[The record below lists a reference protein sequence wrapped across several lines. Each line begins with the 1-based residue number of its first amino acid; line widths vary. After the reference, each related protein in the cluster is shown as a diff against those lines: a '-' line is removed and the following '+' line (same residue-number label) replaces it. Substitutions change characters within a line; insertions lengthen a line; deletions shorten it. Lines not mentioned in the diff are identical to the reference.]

1 MYLFHFYF
9 EMKPFFLSKG
19 CKRLV
24 PLLAA
29 TTGLLIS
36 QGEAKAL
43 NLKTF
48 DLQWSPQPGSQGAIN
63 GKVTLDLDSISL
75 PSVGS
80 QGFVP
85 VPAWATDLSVVVSGT
100 GGNNGTF
107 VQSDFDWVFENNGIS
122 FDFSQDLIGQGG
134 WGTPACGFQS
144 NGPCDF
150 NLLSN
155 IGPNAS
161 WFFQLTTGSDSFVLS
176 KFAPADVNTGV
187 SVPGPMPVVG
197 AVAAFGWS
205 RRLRKRIAT
214 RLITPPQA

>member
-1 MYLFHFYF
+1 MYLFHFDF

-48 DLQWSPQPGSQGAIN
+48 DLQWSPNTGSQGAIN
-63 GKVTLDLDSISL
+63 GKVTLDLDSILL
-75 PSVGS
+75 PSG
-80 QGFVP
+80 GM

-107 VQSDFDWVFENNGIS
+107 VQSDFFSWVFENNDIS
-122 FDFSQDLIGQGG
+122 FDFSQDLVGQGG
-134 WGTPACGFQS
+134 WGTSCNSPTSG
-144 NGPCDF
+144 CDF
-150 NLLSN
+150 NLFSASGLNGASPFRLSS
-155 IGPNAS
+155 GP
-161 WFFQLTTGSDSFVLS
+161 DSFVLS

-187 SVPGPMPVVG
+187 PAPGPMPVVG

>member
-1 MYLFHFYF
+1 MYSFHFYF
-9 EMKPFFLSKG
+9 AMKPFFLSKG

-48 DLQWSPQPGSQGAIN
+48 DLQWSPNTGSQGAIN
-63 GKVTLDLDSISL
+63 GKVTLDLDSILL
-75 PSVGS
+75 PSG
-80 QGFVP
+80 GM

-107 VQSDFDWVFENNGIS
+107 VQSDFSDWVFENNGIS
-122 FDFSQDLIGQGG
+122 FDFSQDLVSQGG
-134 WGTPACGFQS
+134 WGTSCNSSSSG
-144 NGPCDF
+144 GCDF
-150 NLLSN
+150 NLFSGSGPSGSNFFELSS
-155 IGPNAS
+155 GA
-161 WFFQLTTGSDSFVLS
+161 DSFVLS
-176 KFAPADVNTGV
+176 KFAPAVVNPGV
-187 SVPGPMPVVG
+187 PVPGPMPVVG

>member
-1 MYLFHFYF
+1 MELA
-9 EMKPFFLSKG
+9 LSKH

-24 PLLAA
+24 PILAA
-29 TTGLLIS
+29 TTALLLS

-63 GKVTLDLDSISL
+63 GKITLDLDSISL
-75 PSVGS
+75 PTVFQSTFPG
-80 QGFVP
+80 
-85 VPAWATDLSVVVSGT
+85 WATDLSVVVSGT

-107 VQSDFDWVFENNGIS
+107 VQSDFDSWVFNNNGIS

-134 WGTPACGFQS
+134 WGTPSCGFQ
-144 NGPCDF
+144 CDF
-150 NLLSN
+150 NLFSGV
-155 IGPNAS
+155 GPNAS
-161 WFFQLTTGSDSFVLS
+161 SNFKLTSGPDSFVLS
-176 KFAPADVNTGV
+176 RFAPGAP
-187 SVPGPMPVVG
+187 VPGPMPVVG

-205 RRLRKRIAT
+205 RRLRKRIAN

>member
-1 MYLFHFYF
+1 MYSFHFYF
-9 EMKPFFLSKG
+9 AMKPFFLSKG

-48 DLQWSPQPGSQGAIN
+48 DLQWSPNTGSQGAIN
-63 GKVTLDLDSISL
+63 GKVTLDLDSILL
-75 PSVGS
+75 PSE
-80 QGFVP
+80 FEMI
-85 VPAWATDLSVVVSGT
+85 PAWATDLSVVVSGT
-100 GGNNGTF
+100 GGDNGTF
-107 VQSDFDWVFENNGIS
+107 VQSDFFMWVFGNDGIS
-122 FDFSQDLIGQGG
+122 FDFSQDLVGQGG
-134 WGTPACGFQS
+134 WGTSCIAGIS
-144 NGPCDF
+144 GGCDF
-150 NLLSN
+150 NLFSF
-155 IGPNAS
+155 IGPTGS
-161 WFFQLTTGSDSFVLS
+161 TPFQLSSGADSFVLS
-176 KFAPADVNTGV
+176 KFAPAVVNPGV
-187 SVPGPMPVVG
+187 PVPGPMPVVG

>member
-1 MYLFHFYF
+1 
-9 EMKPFFLSKG
+9 MKPVFLSKG

-29 TTGLLIS
+29 TTALLLS

-48 DLQWSPQPGSQGAIN
+48 ELQWSPQPGSQGAIN
-63 GKVTLDLDSISL
+63 GKITLDLDSISL
-75 PSVGS
+75 PSLFG
-80 QGFVP
+80 P
-85 VPAWATDLSVVVSGT
+85 IPAWATDLSVVVSGT

-107 VQSDFDWVFENNGIS
+107 VQSDFDAWSFDNNGIS

-150 NLLSN
+150 NLFST
-155 IGPNAS
+155 IGPS
-161 WFFQLTTGSDSFVLS
+161 GTWFSQLTSGSDSL
-176 KFAPADVNTGV
+176 
-187 SVPGPMPVVG
+187 
-197 AVAAFGWS
+197 
-205 RRLRKRIAT
+205 
-214 RLITPPQA
+214 

>member
-1 MYLFHFYF
+1 
-9 EMKPFFLSKG
+9 MKLVSLSKG

-63 GKVTLDLDSISL
+63 GKITLDLESISL
-75 PSVGS
+75 PTAFQSTFPG
-80 QGFVP
+80 
-85 VPAWATDLSVVVSGT
+85 WATDLSVVVSGT

-107 VQSDFDWVFENNGIS
+107 VQSDFDSWVFDNNAIS
-122 FDFSQDLIGQGG
+122 FDFSQDLVGQGG
-134 WGTPACGFQS
+134 WGTSCS
-144 NGPCDF
+144 VVCDF
-150 NLLSN
+150 NLFSGL
-155 IGPNAS
+155 GPNGAGFFKLAS
-161 WFFQLTTGSDSFVLS
+161 GSDAFVLS
-176 KFAPADVNTGV
+176 KFAPAGANTGV
-187 SVPGPMPVVG
+187 PAPGPMPVVG

-214 RLITPPQA
+214 PLITQPQA